1 MAVVFRWL
9 MRIATLLVVLAVIGV
24 GGAYWLASR
33 SLPDYDDTVRVPYLG
48 AEVEIVRDNAN
59 VPHIFG
65 ENDQDVFYGLGFAHA
80 QDRLWQMITMRRTV
94 QGRLSEVFGTT
105 TVRIDR
111 LLRRFDLYTLSVQSL
126 QALDPKTRAA
136 LDAYAAGVNARL
148 DQINTEALGR
158 GAPEMLLFDAP
169 VAPWRAA
176 DSVALVKLMA
186 LQLSGHL
193 DAEVKRARTSLALPD
208 QKRLSDILPDAPGSG
223 PLGCF
228 RYDT

>member
-1 MAVVFRWL
+1 M
-9 MRIATLLVVLAVIGV
+9 
-24 GGAYWLASR
+24 
-33 SLPDYDDTVRVPYLG
+33 
-48 AEVEIVRDNAN
+48 EIVRDNAN

-65 ENDQDVFYGLGFAHA
+65 ESDQDVFYGLGFAHA

-176 DSVALVKLMA
+176 DSVALRLLPQRMRCAREPRFAAA
-186 LQLSGHL
+186 LTLASTAGCTLCH
-193 DAEVKRARTSLALPD
+193 AEADSPHDPRPTNASASRGRSV
-208 QKRLSDILPDAPGSG
+208 G
-223 PLGCF
+223 
-228 RYDT
+228 

>member
-33 SLPDYDDTVRVPYLG
+33 SLPDYDDTVRVPNLG

-65 ENDQDVFYGLGFAHA
+65 GNDQDVFYGLGFAHA

-186 LQLSGHL
+186 LQL
-193 DAEVKRARTSLALPD
+193 VKGLLSPPRLGKQKQLLRT
-208 QKRLSDILPDAPGSG
+208 
-223 PLGCF
+223 C
-228 RYDT
+228 